1 MAQTTTRQAQKTA
14 PRRAAQAPKVQP
26 RPREEKKSNK
36 TISNDKDT
44 MPLKPINY
52 ALMGVSLLLIVVGF
66 ILMCGSSNTGTEW
79 NPDIFSTR
87 RIVVAPLITFLGF
100 ILMAPAILWRK
111 KADRVPVDAV
121 LEKTEET
128 TTTQETEVE
137 MGNPMMYK
145 IAGYV
150 LIALGVV
157 VIAALSYFL
166 YGLAMDLDTGRSG
179 RKLGVMIALLL
190 GGYLIVQGVNSL
202 GKSKKSSNDENKS

>member
-1 MAQTTTRQAQKTA
+1 
-14 PRRAAQAPKVQP
+14 
-26 RPREEKKSNK
+26 
-36 TISNDKDT
+36 

>member
-1 MAQTTTRQAQKTA
+1 MAQTTFRPASKAASSKSTPA
-14 PRRAAQAPKVQP
+14 PASS
-26 RPREEKKSNK
+26 RENKEKK
-36 TISNDKDT
+36 TISNDTTT
-44 MPLKPINY
+44 MPLGTINY
-52 ALMGVSLLLIVVGF
+52 VLMGVSLLLIVVGF
-66 ILMCGSSNTGTEW
+66 ALMSGSGNTGSEW
-79 NPDIFSTR
+79 NPDIFASR
-87 RIVVAPLITFLGF
+87 RIVVAPLVTFLGF

-128 TTTQETEVE
+128 TTTQETEAE

-145 IAGYV
+145 IVGYV

-157 VIAALSYFL
+157 VITALSYFL

-179 RKLGVMIALLL
+179 RKLGVIIALLL